1 MTDKK
6 PNNKIN
12 AIILTIMLLIT
23 TLASACG
30 EGAGT
35 QGLKY
40 PSKLESGEVLIPT
53 GDFHITFYESMSPGR
68 FFAFNI
74 VTAEPLDMEGA
85 SASID
90 IETPYKFFISAEGG
104 EDEGSEKVEEFPYY
118 VFQNYQEVDWKEMY
132 RLFEM
137 DQELYQKENK
147 IYQPYHDYRDEYTE
161 AYQAMSAMET
171 PEIYCYKATVNFDMS
186 SGLDKN
192 ETINEITLTLNGRE
206 YVVDVG
212 EIKLNYT
219 TPTELNGSES
229 VSMDSL
235 AAFDMNLN
243 PNDKGKIKIN
253 HAFGF
258 TFDEETVI
266 KGFDIIGGGAEVE
279 WASLQIENG
288 GSVMDIEWTAGKEI
302 TIPKG
307 SSVSAN
313 LVIKDPVMIGKI
325 WYSTA
330 YHIKMNYEVGGEA
343 YGSIYQALF
352 RFRCDAYSVLA
363 AMKDGVDFKPYYY
376 DYLFPIKEY
385 QDKINAQ
392 G

>member
-35 QGLKY
+35 QGLNY
-40 PSKLESGEVLIPT
+40 PSKLESGEVLIPVQ
-53 GDFHITFYESMSPGR
+53 DLHITFYESMSPGR
-68 FFAFNI
+68 FFTFNI

-85 SASID
+85 TASID
-90 IETPYKFFISAEGG
+90 IETPYKLFLSVEGE
-104 EDEGSEKVEEFPYY
+104 EDEGNGEVKEFPYY
-118 VFQNYQEVDWKEMY
+118 VFQNYQDVDWKEMY
-132 RLFEM
+132 RLFEI

-147 IYQPYHDYRDEYTE
+147 NYQPYKDYQDEHVD
-161 AYQAMSAMET
+161 AYQAMSASAI
-171 PEIYCYKATVNFDMS
+171 PKVYYYNALINFDMS
-186 SGLDKN
+186 AGMDKN

-206 YVVDVG
+206 YVTDVG
-212 EIKLNYT
+212 EITLDYT
-219 TPTELNGSES
+219 TPTEANESES
-229 VSMDSL
+229 MSMDSL

-258 TFDEETVI
+258 TCDEETVI
-266 KGFDIIGGGAEVE
+266 KGFDIIGVGAEVE
-279 WASLQIENG
+279 WASMQIENG

-352 RFRCDAYSVLA
+352 RFRSDAYSVLA
-363 AMKDGVDFKPYYY
+363 DMKDGVDFKPYYY
-376 DYLFPIKEY
+376 DYLFPAKEY